1 MCIAWVTF
9 DELLMLFMDL
19 NMNPCYVTPLFIDLY
34 LCFPPYKGLLLQT
47 IYQYKGTRAKL
58 FYCHEMSLK

>member
-1 MCIAWVTF
+1 
-9 DELLMLFMDL
+9 MLFMDL
-19 NMNPCYVTPLFIDLY
+19 NINPYYVTPLFTDLY

-58 FYCHEMSLK
+58 FYCHEMSLKW